1 MSAPNHSPR
10 IAIVG
15 TTGTGKTTLGRQLA
29 RLYQVPFVEL
39 DALHWEPNWTGAPT
53 EVFRQR
59 TEEATKG
66 NGWVTDG
73 NYGQVQDIVWTRAKT
88 LVWLDHPLWVIM
100 WRLLIRTFKRTL
112 ERETLWNGNRER
124 FWTQFFSRESL
135 FLWALQSY
143 RRRRR
148 EYPVLLK
155 QPEYSHLKLVR
166 LHSSR
171 ETRKW
176 LDGLMAEEATAGSSG
191 SAPGA
196 R

>member
-1 MSAPNHSPR
+1 MSSSNVITR

-29 RLYQVPFVEL
+29 QLYQVPFVEL
-39 DALHWEPNWTGAPT
+39 DALHWEPNWTGAPV

-59 TEEATKG
+59 TEEAT
-66 NGWVTDG
+66 NGDAWVADG
-73 NYGQVQDIVWTRAKT
+73 NYGQVRDIVWARAQT
-88 LVWLDHPLWVIM
+88 LVWLDYPLHVVM

-112 ERETLWNGNRER
+112 GGETLWNGNRER
-124 FWTQFFSRESL
+124 FRTQFFSRESL
-135 FLWALQSY
+135 FLWALQTF

-148 EYPVLLK
+148 EYPVLLR
-155 QPEYSHLKLVR
+155 QPEYSHLALVR

-171 ETRKW
+171 ATCKW
-176 LDGLMAEEATAGSSG
+176 LDSLMSGEATTGCGG
-191 SAPGA
+191 SAPEG

>member
-1 MSAPNHSPR
+1 MSAPGLSPR

-29 RLYQVPFVEL
+29 QLYQVPFVEL
-39 DALHWEPNWTGAPT
+39 DALHWEPNWTGAPV

-66 NGWVTDG
+66 DGWVSDG
-73 NYGQVQDIVWTRAKT
+73 NYGQVRDIVWAKADT
-88 LVWLDHPLWVIM
+88 LVWLDYPLHVTM
-100 WRLLIRTFKRTL
+100 WRLLIRTFRRTL
-112 ERETLWNGNRER
+112 GRETLWNGNRER

-135 FLWALQSY
+135 FLWALQTF

-148 EYPVLLK
+148 EYPILLK
-155 QPEYSHLKLVR
+155 HPEYSHLKLVR
-166 LHSSR
+166 LRSSR
-171 ETRKW
+171 ETRRW
-176 LDGLMAEEATAGSSG
+176 MEGLTDRETIAGSSG
-191 SAPGA
+191 SAPGV